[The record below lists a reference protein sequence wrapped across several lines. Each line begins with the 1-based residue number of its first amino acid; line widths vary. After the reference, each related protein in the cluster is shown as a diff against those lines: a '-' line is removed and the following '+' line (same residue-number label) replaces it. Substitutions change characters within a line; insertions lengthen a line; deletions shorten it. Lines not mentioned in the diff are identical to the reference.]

1 MDRYLKHIFGFAA
14 GIVCLVIYIITLYP
28 GVGFMDSGELAAA
41 AYTFGVPHPTG
52 YPLFLVLG
60 YIAAHMPLPGSVVY
74 KLNLLSAIE
83 AAAAVVITYYAA
95 LILTRYII
103 QNLLNTS
110 GKKHTVKKD
119 KKSPQN
125 DDTPK
130 TRKNIDDYNLM
141 IYVLAFAAA
150 VCTGLAKTF
159 WLDAVQVE
167 VYALHSVF
175 ISLIMLYCLKIM
187 TGLNEPSRKNWIV
200 LFILLGFSLS
210 NHLTTIFFIPGLLYL
225 LYLQY
230 KSSSV
235 FMKKVIPYVLLVIPG
250 LLMYSVLVAASGSG
264 PYLNWSDLSN
274 VSNLF
279 GHLRGA
285 DYSQLM
291 FSSTSKFGK
300 NAGDFFSNLPGE
312 MAILPLVFSAAA
324 FLLLWKS
331 FRSFVVFV
339 IITITFNL
347 LYAFNY
353 NIVDINT
360 YYLLVFF
367 LFGLIVPAGIIYLL
381 SFGNAAG
388 MLAKAD
394 EPKRSLPKVLAVSL
408 ILVVFSAAY
417 NFKECDNSSNYA
429 NADFTVNAINS
440 VENNAVIISY
450 DWAYL
455 YSGSL
460 YYQLAEGLRPDVKI
474 FNIKFLAVDW
484 YLKTISKFYP
494 DLYEGIRPQA
504 DEYLKVYGQ
513 SDKVKAPKLTAL
525 VGAFIEKCF
534 AGFPLYITVDL
545 VLAKETKQFVD
556 KYAMKPVGLLY
567 RVESKGSPYDPNAG
581 VNALDLRY
589 RKIEPKSPQEIH
601 LLRVIPGMYFE
612 TAYYHY
618 NNKNFE
624 VSLKFLDKAL
634 EIDPGFRDAL
644 NLKKKI
650 STETK

>member
-1 MDRYLKHIFGFAA
+1 MERYLKHIFGFAA
-14 GIVCLVIYIITLYP
+14 GLICMVIYIITLYP
-28 GVGFMDSGELAAA
+28 SVGFMDSGELAAA

-52 YPLFLVLG
+52 YPLFLLTGFIVTHL
-60 YIAAHMPLPGSVVY
+60 PLPGSVIY
-74 KLNLLSAIE
+74 RLNLLSAIE
-83 AAAAVVITYYAA
+83 AAAAVVITYYSA
-95 LILTRYII
+95 LIITKYVIHK
-103 QNLLNTS
+103 LLNAPQ
-110 GKKHTVKKD
+110 KKQAVKKD
-119 KKSPQN
+119 RKTPQEEVAA
-125 DDTPK
+125 K
-130 TRKNIDDYNLM
+130 TRRDTEEYNTPAY
-141 IYVLAFAAA
+141 ILASAAA
-150 VCTGLAKTF
+150 ICTGLARTF

-175 ISLIMLYCLKIM
+175 ISLIVLYLLKILVS
-187 TGLNEPSRKNWIV
+187 LNEPDKKNWAI
-200 LFILLGFSLS
+200 LFVLLGLSFS
-210 NHLTTIFFIPGLLYL
+210 NHLTTMFLLPGLLYVF
-225 LYLQY
+225 YLQY
-230 KSSSV
+230 KAGKV
-235 FMKKVIPYVLLVIPG
+235 FAKKVIPLILLVIPG
-250 LLMYSVLVAASGSG
+250 LLLYAVLVIASGAG
-264 PYLNWSDLSN
+264 PYLNWSDLQN

-312 MAILPLVFSAAA
+312 LAIIPLVFSAAA
-324 FLLLWKS
+324 FLLLWKT
-331 FRSFVVFV
+331 FRNFV
-339 IITITFNL
+339 IFILITVVFNL

-367 LFGLIVPAGIIYLL
+367 LLGVILPAGIIHVL
-381 SFGNAAG
+381 SFGNPAG
-388 MLAKAD
+388 MLTGTD

-417 NFKECDNSSNYA
+417 NFKECDNSGNYA
-429 NADFTVNAINS
+429 NADFTVNAVNS

-460 YYQLAEGLRPDVKI
+460 YYQLAEKLRPDVKI
-474 FNIKFLAVDW
+474 FNIKFLAVEW

-494 DLYEGIRPQA
+494 ELYEGIRPQA
-504 DEYLKVYGQ
+504 EEYLKVYGQ
-513 SDKVKAPKLTAL
+513 SDKVKAPKLAAL
-525 VGAFIEKCF
+525 VSAFIEKCF
-534 AGFPLYITVDL
+534 TAYPLYITVDF

-567 RVESKGSPYDPNAG
+567 KVESKGNLYDPNAG
-581 VNALDLRY
+581 INALDLKY
-589 RKIEPKSPQEIH
+589 RKIEPNTAQKNQLQKI
-601 LLRVIPGMYFE
+601 IPGMYFE

-634 EIDPGFRDAL
+634 EIDRDFRDAL
-644 NLKKKI
+644 NLKRKI
-650 STETK
+650 SEVNK

>member
-1 MDRYLKHIFGFAA
+1 MDRYLKHIFGIAA
-14 GIVCLVIYIITLYP
+14 GVICLVLYIVTLYP

-52 YPLFLVLG
+52 YPLFLLIGFIVTHL
-60 YIAAHMPLPGSVVY
+60 PLPGSAVY
-74 KLNLLSAIE
+74 RLNLLSAIE
-83 AAAAVVITYYAA
+83 AAAAVVITYYSA
-95 LILTRYII
+95 LIITKYVIHK
-103 QNLLNTS
+103 LLSAPQKKQAAKKEKKPAQEESAAKPKRDAEEYNT
-110 GKKHTVKKD
+110 
-119 KKSPQN
+119 
-125 DDTPK
+125 
-130 TRKNIDDYNLM
+130 
-141 IYVLAFAAA
+141 LAYLLASAAA
-150 VCTGLAKTF
+150 ICTGLARTF

-175 ISLIMLYCLKIM
+175 ISLIVLYLLKIM
-187 TGLNEPSRKNWIV
+187 VSLNEPDKKNWAV
-200 LFILLGFSLS
+200 LFVLLGLSFS
-210 NHLTTIFFIPGLLYL
+210 NHLTTMFILPGLLYVF
-225 LYLQY
+225 YLQF
-230 KSSSV
+230 KAAKV
-235 FMKKVIPYVLLVIPG
+235 FAKKVIPLTLLVIPG
-250 LLMYSVLVAASGSG
+250 LLLYAVLVIASSAG

-312 MAILPLVFSAAA
+312 LAIIPLVFSAAA
-324 FLLLWKS
+324 LLLLWKT
-331 FRSFVVFV
+331 FRNFV
-339 IITITFNL
+339 IFILISVVFNL

-367 LFGLIVPAGIIYLL
+367 QLGVILPAGILHVL
-381 SFGNAAG
+381 SFGNPAA
-388 MLAKAD
+388 MLTGTD
-394 EPKRSLPKVLAVSL
+394 EPKKSLLKAVIVSL

-429 NADFTVNAINS
+429 NVDFTVNAINS

-460 YYQLAEGLRPDVKI
+460 YYQLAEKLRPDVKI

-504 DEYLKVYGQ
+504 EEYLKVYGQ
-513 SDKVKAPKLTAL
+513 SDKVKAPKLAAL

-534 AGFPLYITVDL
+534 TGYPLYITVDL

-556 KYAMKPVGLLY
+556 RYAMKPVGLLY
-567 RVESKGSPYDPNAG
+567 KIESKGSPYDPNAG
-581 VNALDLRY
+581 ANALDFKY
-589 RKIEPKSPQEIH
+589 RKIEPNTPQKIQ
-601 LLRVIPGMYFE
+601 LQRVIPGMYFE

-624 VSLKFLDKAL
+624 VSLKFLDKSL
-634 EIDPGFRDAL
+634 EIDPNFKDAL
-644 NLKKKI
+644 NLKRKI
-650 STETK
+650 ATESK